1 MRIGVSLSLLPLL
14 LQLAA
19 ALYYKARPLMC
30 PVTVEVEQLEKMLE
44 ATQLEVVTT
53 PFLVSKV
60 QLNTVYESRP
70 VSVTHVALETVTAK
84 PLQLDVTEVQLV
96 LETVPLTDVKVSTV
110 TLTLSHT
117 LVERFTLTATNYVT
131 HVETLAAPETVQ
143 ETVTAVQTQVA
154 IVTQREMDMVTSTLT
169 QTEAVLQTELVVEVV
184 SSSLVATTT
193 TQLQVDTFTS
203 THVLT
208 KMITQTICPPPSQFY

>member
-1 MRIGVSLSLLPLL
+1 MTNSSNPIKVGVTRTTTLLAVRPLASMRVGVSLFLLPLL

-19 ALYYKARPLMC
+19 ALYYKPRPLVC
-30 PVTVEVEQLEKMLE
+30 PVTLEVEQLKEVLK

-84 PLQLDVTEVQLV
+84 PIQLDVMKVQLV
-96 LETVPLTDVKVSTV
+96 LETVPLTAVKVSTV
-110 TLTLSHT
+110 TMTLTHT
-117 LVERFTLTATNYVT
+117 LVEHFTRTATNYIT

-143 ETVTAVQTQVA
+143 ETVTVVQTQA
-154 IVTQREMDMVTSTLT
+154 ATVTQREMDMVTSTLT
-169 QTEAVLQTELVVEVV
+169 QTEAVR
-184 SSSLVATTT
+184 
-193 TQLQVDTFTS
+193 
-203 THVLT
+203 
-208 KMITQTICPPPSQFY
+208 CRPSWW